1 MCKCNN
7 EIKALFVIVNNY
19 HVEFKKNIKSIPNK
33 GNYIYINKYKYL
45 VADIYIDYDD
55 NENVVIE
62 ILKVCS

>member
-19 HVEFKKNIKSIPNK
+19 HVEFTKNIKNIPNK